1 MALSPFRRDLSTEH
15 GRITPAGGGAPGGS
29 YVFELGNENRE
40 EGYFNVGDR
49 IEVSQ
54 ANIDFDAQAALARVT
69 VNVRLPTELPSS
81 PALEWEFTARLNG
94 TARYTRRLRVEQRT
108 LELLD
113 IAIPTVAALAGP
125 NNTLSFRLE
134 LVTA

>member
-1 MALSPFRRDLSTEH
+1 MPLSPFRRDLNSEH
-15 GRITPAGGGAPGGS
+15 GRIAPAGGAPGGT
-29 YVFELGNENRE
+29 YVFELGNANLED
-40 EGYFNVGDR
+40 GYFNVGDF

-54 ANIDFDAQAALARVT
+54 ANIEFDAQAALARVT

-81 PALEWEFTARLNG
+81 PALEWELTARLNG
-94 TARYTRRLRVEQRT
+94 SARYTRRLRAEPRD

-113 IAIPTVAALAGP
+113 VAVPTVAALAGP
-125 NNTLSFRLE
+125 NNTLAFRLE